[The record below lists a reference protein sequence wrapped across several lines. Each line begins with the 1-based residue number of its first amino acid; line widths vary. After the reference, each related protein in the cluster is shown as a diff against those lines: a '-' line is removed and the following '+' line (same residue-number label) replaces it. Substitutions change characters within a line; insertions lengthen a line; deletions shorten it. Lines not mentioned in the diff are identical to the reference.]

1 MVLQER
7 CNQTCFSVQPKI
19 IFRSSWG
26 LVTPR
31 TPDKTPLLPAESHRR
46 CPIPLRT
53 ASKACLWPHF
63 INHTILSVTPL
74 HASRSM
80 HNPLASSKP
89 ISLSAHA
96 LLTPSLHLKGGLPLP
111 LCPSTSDIYTL
122 LVILSLPIRSTYQNH
137 FNTFRST
144 LPLNGTLNFRC
155 GVPSLQSVA
164 IVTGGVE
171 GWACEVPSLQPMG
184 DLGDLA
190 PPQPKPPPPP

>member
-74 HASRSM
+74 HASRSK

-89 ISLSAHA
+89 TFLSAHA
-96 LLTPSLHLKGGLPLP
+96 LLTPSLHLKGE
-111 LCPSTSDIYTL
+111 
-122 LVILSLPIRSTYQNH
+122 
-137 FNTFRST
+137 
-144 LPLNGTLNFRC
+144 NFTRKYFHA
-155 GVPSLQSVA
+155 VKISVA
-164 IVTGGVE
+164 KIPTTKISG
-171 GWACEVPSLQPMG
+171 AKIPYPI
-184 DLGDLA
+184 LGQMRLA
-190 PPQPKPPPPP
+190 LRWVLGYLLPGFLHPGHFPPGKFLSNQ